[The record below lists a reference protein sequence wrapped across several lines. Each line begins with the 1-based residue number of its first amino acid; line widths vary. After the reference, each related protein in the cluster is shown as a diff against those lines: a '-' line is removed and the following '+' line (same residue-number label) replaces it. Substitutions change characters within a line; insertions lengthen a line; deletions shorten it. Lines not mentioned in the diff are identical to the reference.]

1 MIYYLKEGVFF
12 VKYMKDLRFQGLRN
26 KLVDELKEKG
36 ISDQR
41 VLVAIGKIP
50 RHLFFDEVFRNQ
62 FAYEDVAFPIGQD
75 QTISQPYTVAFQTEM
90 LNLKKGHKVLEIGT
104 GSGYQTAVLC
114 FMGAKVYSIERQ
126 RPLFEKASHFLSNNG
141 YRANLFFGDG
151 FKGKKVFA
159 PYDSIIVTC
168 GAPFIPIDL
177 KMQLK
182 IGGRMVIPV
191 GEGDVQQ
198 MKLIVRYK
206 DDVFKETTYGD
217 FKFVPMLKNKNN

>member
-1 MIYYLKEGVFF
+1 
-12 VKYMKDLRFQGLRN
+12 MKDLRFQGLRN
-26 KLVDELKEKG
+26 KLVNQLKTKG
-36 ISDQR
+36 INDKK
-41 VLVAIGKIP
+41 VLDAISKVP
-50 RHLFFDEVFRNQ
+50 RHLFFDEVFQNQ

-75 QTISQPYTVAFQTEM
+75 QTISQPYTVAFQSEM
-90 LNLKKGHKVLEIGT
+90 LNVKKGHKVLEIGT

-114 FMGAKVYSIERQ
+114 FLGAKVYSIERQ
-126 RPLFEKASHFLSNNG
+126 KPLFEKASIFLSENG

-168 GAPFIPIDL
+168 GAPFVPNDL

-191 GEGDVQQ
+191 GDGDVQQ
-198 MKLIVRYK
+198 MKLIVRSK
-206 DDVFKETTYGD
+206 GDVFKETTYGE